1 VAGRNF
7 LENMREIAHIR
18 LPKPFGMLQ
27 CNARI
32 NGNAAQILCGGLLSD
47 RRSPRE
53 RGYKINRDVNRP
65 MTDRTIGLDHGL
77 TDYGDRDFS
86 RYLRRSFAQ
95 SMGYSRAMLDKPVIG
110 IAYTGSDFNNCHR
123 HFPELLA
130 AVKRGVLAAGAL
142 PLEFPTISLGEVFLT
157 PTSLKYRNLMAMD
170 TEEMI
175 RAQPMDAVVLMG
187 GCDKTVP
194 AQLMGA
200 VSADR
205 PAIALVAGPMM
216 TGRHRGERLGACTDC
231 RRFWARY
238 RAGDIDAEEISEV
251 EGRLAVTAGTCA
263 VMGTASTMACL
274 TEALGLCL
282 PGTAAIPAVHA
293 DRLRA
298 AEATG
303 AAAVKL
309 IGSTRTPAQLINK
322 NSVEN
327 ALRVLLALG
336 GSTNAVI
343 HLTAIAGRAGVKV
356 SLDQLNS
363 LSDTTP
369 VLVNLKPVGNGYM
382 EDFCAAG
389 GMGSLLRELK
399 PQLHLDCMTV
409 TGETLGERLAADAQD
424 VINDYVDR
432 AIIAAA
438 DKPLEPAGGL
448 VALFGNLA
456 PQGAILKRSAADA
469 RLFEH
474 EGKAVVFSSL
484 EDLAA
489 RIDDP
494 QLDVAADDIL
504 VLQNAGPHAE
514 ACMPEAGY
522 LPIPKKLAQ
531 KGVKDMVRISDA
543 RMSGTAFGT
552 IVLHVTPDAASGG
565 PLGLVKTGD
574 RIRLSVKN
582 RRIELLVDD
591 AELKKRAAAAP
602 TRMKMPERG
611 YSKLFAEQITGAD
624 EGCDFRFLMSR

>member
-1 VAGRNF
+1 MTERAT
-7 LENMREIAHIR
+7 
-18 LPKPFGMLQ
+18 
-27 CNARI
+27 
-32 NGNAAQILCGGLLSD
+32 GLND
-47 RRSPRE
+47 
-53 RGYKINRDVNRP
+53 
-65 MTDRTIGLDHGL
+65 GL
-77 TDYGDRDFS
+77 TDYGDKDFS

-95 SMGYSRAMLDKPVIG
+95 SMGYSRAFLDKPVVG
-110 IAYTGSDFNNCHR
+110 IAFTGSDFNNCHR

-157 PTSLKYRNLMAMD
+157 PTSLKFRNLMAID

-205 PAIALVAGPMM
+205 PAISLIGGPMM

-238 RAGDIDAEEISEV
+238 RAGDIDADEISEV
-251 EGRLAVTAGTCA
+251 EGQLAVTAGTCA

-303 AAAVKL
+303 AEAVKL
-309 IGSTRTPAQLINK
+309 IGSKLKLTTIVNK
-322 NSVEN
+322 KSVEN

-356 SLDQLNS
+356 SLDQLNK
-363 LSDTTP
+363 LSDETP

-389 GMGSLLRELK
+389 GMGALLRELK

-409 TGETLGERLAADAQD
+409 TGETLGERLEDGD
-424 VINDYVDR
+424 KSYVDR
-432 AIIAAA
+432 TIIAPR
-438 DKPLEPAGGL
+438 DKPLEPEGGL

-456 PQGAILKRSAADA
+456 PKGAILKRSAADPK
-469 RLFEH
+469 LFEH
-474 EGKAVVFSSL
+474 EGRAVVFASL

-494 QLDVAADDIL
+494 ALDVEANDIL
-504 VLQNAGPHAE
+504 VLQNAGPHAP

-531 KGVKDMVRISDA
+531 RGVKDMVRISDA

-565 PLGLVKTGD
+565 PLGWVRTGD
-574 RIRLSVKN
+574 RIRLDVPA
-582 RRIELLVDD
+582 RRIELLIDP
-591 AELKKRAAAAP
+591 AELERRHALFRPPPPPPGA
-602 TRMKMPERG
+602 ERG
-611 YSKLFAEQITGAD
+611 YAGLFHRTVLEAD
-624 EGCDFRFLMSR
+624 EGCDFDFLVPKPKS

>member
-1 VAGRNF
+1 
-7 LENMREIAHIR
+7 
-18 LPKPFGMLQ
+18 
-27 CNARI
+27 
-32 NGNAAQILCGGLLSD
+32 
-47 RRSPRE
+47 
-53 RGYKINRDVNRP
+53 
-65 MTDRTIGLDHGL
+65 MTEPVVGLDHGL

-95 SMGYSRAMLDKPVIG
+95 SMGYSRALLDKPVIG

-157 PTSLKYRNLMAMD
+157 PTSLKYRNLMAVD

-216 TGRHRGERLGACTDC
+216 TGRYRGERLGACTDC

-251 EGRLAVTAGTCA
+251 EGQLAVTAGTCA

-309 IGSTRTPAQLINK
+309 IGTKLTPASLINK

-327 ALRVLLALG
+327 ALRVLLAIG
-336 GSTNAVI
+336 GSTNAII

-356 SLDQLNS
+356 SLEQLNK

-389 GMGSLLRELK
+389 GMGALLRELK
-399 PQLHLDCMTV
+399 PLLHLGCVTV
-409 TGETLGERLAADAQD
+409 TGETLGERLAGDAQSEA
-424 VINDYVDR
+424 NDYVDR
-432 AIIAAA
+432 SIIAPL

-456 PQGAILKRSAADA
+456 PAGAILKRSAADA

-474 EGKAVVFSSL
+474 EGRAVVFASL

-494 QLDVAADDIL
+494 KLEVEPADIL
-504 VLQNAGPHAE
+504 VLQNAGPHAP

-552 IVLHVTPDAASGG
+552 IVLHITPDAASGG

-574 RIRLSVKN
+574 RIRLSVKE
-582 RRIELLVDD
+582 RSITLLVDD

-602 TRMKMPERG
+602 AHVKTPDRG
-611 YSKLFAEQITGAD
+611 YAKLFAEQITGAD
-624 EGCDFRFLMSR
+624 EGCDFRFLMPR

>member
-1 VAGRNF
+1 
-7 LENMREIAHIR
+7 
-18 LPKPFGMLQ
+18 
-27 CNARI
+27 
-32 NGNAAQILCGGLLSD
+32 
-47 RRSPRE
+47 
-53 RGYKINRDVNRP
+53 
-65 MTDRTIGLDHGL
+65 
-77 TDYGDRDFS
+77 
-86 RYLRRSFAQ
+86 
-95 SMGYSRAMLDKPVIG
+95 
-110 IAYTGSDFNNCHR
+110 
-123 HFPELLA
+123 
-130 AVKRGVLAAGAL
+130 VLAAGAL

-157 PTSLKYRNLMAMD
+157 PTSLKYRNLMAID

-200 VSADR
+200 VSADC

-238 RAGDIDAEEISEV
+238 RAGDIDAGEISEV
-251 EGRLAVTAGTCA
+251 EGQLAVTAGTCA

-309 IGSTRTPAQLINK
+309 IGAKRKPSQLVTEK
-322 NSVEN
+322 SVEN

-356 SLDQLNS
+356 SLDKLNA
-363 LSDTTP
+363 LSDATP

-389 GMGSLLRELK
+389 GMGALLRELK
-399 PQLHLDCMTV
+399 PLLHLDCMTV
-409 TGETLGERLAADAQD
+409 TGETLGERLEGDADA
-424 VINDYVDR
+424 YVDR
-432 AIIAAA
+432 AIIAAHN
-438 DKPLEPAGGL
+438 KPLEPEGGL

-456 PQGAILKRSAADA
+456 PKGAILKRSAADA
-469 RLFEH
+469 KLFEH
-474 EGKAVVFSSL
+474 EGRTVVFSSL
-484 EDLAA
+484 ADLAA

-494 QLDVAADDIL
+494 KLDVEPHDIL
-504 VLQNAGPHAE
+504 VLQNAGPHAPE
-514 ACMPEAGY
+514 CMPEAGY

-531 KGVKDMVRISDA
+531 RGVKDMVRISDA

-552 IVLHVTPDAASGG
+552 IVLHITPDAASGG
-565 PLGLVKTGD
+565 LLGLVRNGD
-574 RIRLSVKN
+574 RIRLSVKQ
-582 RRIELLVDD
+582 RSIALKVDD
-591 AELKKRAAAAP
+591 AELKKRATAMPKPTEAP
-602 TRMKMPERG
+602 QRG
-611 YSKLFAEQITGAD
+611 YAKLFAEQILGAD
-624 EGCDFRFLMSR
+624 EGCDFKFLMPR